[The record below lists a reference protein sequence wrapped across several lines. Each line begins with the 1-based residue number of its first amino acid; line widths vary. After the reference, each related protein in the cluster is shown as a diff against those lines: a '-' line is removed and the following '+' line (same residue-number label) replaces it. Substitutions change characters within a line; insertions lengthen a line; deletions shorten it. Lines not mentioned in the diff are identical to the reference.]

1 MTPSELSLRQ
11 AAPADAALLRAITR
25 AAYARWVPVIGR
37 EPLPMQADY
46 RQALIHHRIDLIEGE
61 GEAVGL
67 IETRIEPDHLW
78 IENLAVLPAWQGQGL
93 GRHLL
98 DHAQELARQAG
109 LPRLQ
114 LLTNAAFE
122 DNIAFYRRRGFTVTR
137 TEPFLNGLTVYMEW
151 EPAPCA

>member
-1 MTPSELSLRQ
+1 MKQAALLLRQ
-11 AAPADAALLRAITR
+11 AAPADAALVRAITR

-37 EPLPMQADY
+37 EPLPMQVDY
-46 RQALIHHRIDLIEGE
+46 GQALIHHRIDLIRQDA
-61 GEAVGL
+61 EAVGL

-93 GRHLL
+93 GRRLL
-98 DHAQELARQAG
+98 DHAQDLARQAG
-109 LPRLQ
+109 LSRLQ

-137 TEPFLNGLTVYMEW
+137 SEAFLNGMTVYMEK
-151 EPAPCA
+151 ELAA